1 MLLHMLS
8 YFLRLIARSSLMPDE
23 DAGSRLPLK
32 AMQSGPGSNE
42 ASTDS
47 QVAEKL
53 VEAVENELPAI
64 LLVNSLRE
72 FYPGLLLLKPSII
85 KRSNTINGLLSVVLR
100 PSSPTLLNRNPPQ
113 SRLACMPV
121 QQERGRV
128 VEEAA
133 WADHLQSKL
142 LAPAPVPSSGV
153 PSDVFDK
160 IISTGSNLVVF
171 SFKVRSHRRA
181 TPC

>member
-1 MLLHMLS
+1 
-8 YFLRLIARSSLMPDE
+8 MPD
-23 DAGSRLPLK
+23 
-32 AMQSGPGSNE
+32 
-42 ASTDS
+42 
-47 QVAEKL
+47 
-53 VEAVENELPAI
+53 
-64 LLVNSLRE
+64 
-72 FYPGLLLLKPSII
+72 
-85 KRSNTINGLLSVVLR
+85 
-100 PSSPTLLNRNPPQ
+100 
-113 SRLACMPV
+113 

-142 LAPAPVPSSGV
+142 LAAAPVPSSGV

-171 SFKVRSHRRA
+171 SFKVRSRRRA